1 MRRLILSTALVALA
15 GCTGPDFSDEY
26 RPIVDYQAS
35 LHRGVNYE
43 ADLDVC
49 DVPQEHGAARVAP
62 QDDPEMMTFWTAL
75 MWVIV
80 ASVSALLLSLFHVLL
95 AELRKREA
103 ALHELTRTDALTG
116 LYNRRHFM
124 QQMTHEHARATRYG
138 RPLSCVM
145 VDLDHFKRINDE
157 HGHAVGDEVLRETAL
172 RLRRALRETD
182 VLARLGGEEFGALL
196 PDTDLEGAQR
206 VAERCR
212 ELLGATPVQVEHR
225 PSVRVTASF
234 GVAVLDAVRA
244 PGPEDLLRA
253 ADMALYA
260 SKSRG
265 RIASGMPTRSSTAA
279 VTRLSWS
286 ARAASRSF
294 LNCPEP

>member
-1 MRRLILSTALVALA
+1 
-15 GCTGPDFSDEY
+15 
-26 RPIVDYQAS
+26 
-35 LHRGVNYE
+35 
-43 ADLDVC
+43 
-49 DVPQEHGAARVAP
+49 
-62 QDDPEMMTFWTAL
+62 
-75 MWVIV
+75 
-80 ASVSALLLSLFHVLL
+80 
-95 AELRKREA
+95 
-103 ALHELTRTDALTG
+103 
-116 LYNRRHFM
+116 
-124 QQMTHEHARATRYG
+124 MTHEHARATRYG

-265 RIASGMPTRSSTAA
+265 RNRVS
-279 VTRLSWS
+279 LSDAGADVLGS
-286 ARAASRSF
+286 QPHPLGADGV
-294 LNCPEP
+294 